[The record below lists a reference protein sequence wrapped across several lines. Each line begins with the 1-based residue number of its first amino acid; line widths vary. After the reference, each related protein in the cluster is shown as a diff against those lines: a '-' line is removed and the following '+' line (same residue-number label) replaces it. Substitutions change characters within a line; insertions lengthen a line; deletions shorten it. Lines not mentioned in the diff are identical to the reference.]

1 MTDLGRSDRKSVAA
15 LPELITDPDQR
26 ARREASNGL
35 RQVDAVIKYVE
46 EALAGGSPFR
56 LRPSILLDLNRYA
69 LDGINNYAEI
79 IDPLRYTFMGAN
91 ISHRPGLR

>member
-1 MTDLGRSDRKSVAA
+1 MTDLEGSDRKSVAA

-35 RQVDAVIKYVE
+35 RQVDAVVRYVE

-56 LRPSILLDLNRYA
+56 LRPSVLLDLNRYA
-69 LDGINNYAEI
+69 LEGSIILREI
-79 IDPLRYTFMGAN
+79 IDLLRYTFMGAN
-91 ISHRPGLR
+91 TSRRLGVR